1 MIDSHFQRVRDLD
14 FRQCYVFDSKS
25 GGQAG
30 SLQLNIKKNSQEKVL
45 KGRLPKLTML
55 ESVNS
60 ALDPEGIIK
69 QVRLTHTL
77 IMVVLV
83 EEAVC

>member
-1 MIDSHFQRVRDLD
+1 VRDLD

-25 GGQAG
+25 GGGGGG
-30 SLQLNIKKNSQEKVL
+30 SLHLNIKKNSQEKVL
-45 KGRLPKLTML
+45 KGRLPKLTMM

-60 ALDPEGIIK
+60 ALDLEGIIK
-69 QVRLTHTL
+69 QVRLTQAL